1 MNTSALY
8 MSDSFEKQ
16 KKTRATAATVGAAG
30 GLLLL
35 AILIK
40 WPIPSIPA
48 PPVEEGIEINLGSS
62 DQGFGT
68 DQPQL
73 PGDPAPVQ
81 QVAYTP
87 PQPVQSNTDAPSRE
101 VTTDDNETEDVPA
114 VTKPAHTKP
123 DATRI
128 TNNTKVVKTTPA
140 PQPPVETPPR
150 PKAVLGRTIGGSGN
164 GGNGAETYQRGGNE
178 GVAGGTGDQGRAGG
192 SPTGRNYTGPVKSF
206 GVRVLQISDQSF
218 EDDFNVNAKVAMEVT
233 ADANG
238 KVTSAVY
245 TSKGSSG
252 TATAQMKE
260 IARRRAFELKLG
272 TSDGGQRGTV
282 IFNFKVK
289 G

>member
-40 WPIPSIPA
+40 WPIPSIPV

-101 VTTDDNETEDVPA
+101 VTTDDNEPEDDPA
-114 VTKPAHTKP
+114 VTKPANTKP

-140 PQPPVETPPR
+140 
-150 PKAVLGRTIGGSGN
+150 
-164 GGNGAETYQRGGNE
+164 
-178 GVAGGTGDQGRAGG
+178 
-192 SPTGRNYTGPVKSF
+192 
-206 GVRVLQISDQSF
+206 
-218 EDDFNVNAKVAMEVT
+218 
-233 ADANG
+233 
-238 KVTSAVY
+238 
-245 TSKGSSG
+245 
-252 TATAQMKE
+252 
-260 IARRRAFELKLG
+260 
-272 TSDGGQRGTV
+272 
-282 IFNFKVK
+282 
-289 G
+289 

>member
-1 MNTSALY
+1 

-16 KKTRATAATVGAAG
+16 KKTRATAATFGAAG
-30 GLLLL
+30 GILLL

-40 WPIPSIPA
+40 WPIPSIPV

-62 DQGFGT
+62 DQGFGA

-81 QVAYTP
+81 QVAYVP
-87 PQPVQSNTDAPSRE
+87 PQTVSATTAEPSRP
-101 VTTDDNETEDVPA
+101 VDTDDNQPEDVPA
-114 VTKPAHTKP
+114 ISKPVNTKP
-123 DATRI
+123 DATRV
-128 TNNTKVVKTTPA
+128 TNNTKVARTTPA
-140 PQPPVETPPR
+140 PQPAVETPPR
-150 PKAVLGRTIGGSGN
+150 PKAVLGRTVGGSGN

-178 GVAGGTGDQGRAGG
+178 GVAGGTGDQGRPGG
-192 SPTGRNYTGPVKSF
+192 SPTGRVYTGPVKSF

-252 TATAQMKE
+252 TATPQMKE